1 MTKRLLIIDDDIAI
15 CRTLQLHFSSDEKE
29 VHISHS
35 AEEGLSVCD
44 SITIDLIILDIRMSG
59 KSGLQILPDLKSKFP
74 AVRVIMI
81 TAFHDMET
89 TITAMQQGADDYI
102 HKPIDLDE
110 LDTAVGKALRNGQST
125 SVGLEIQPDDD
136 QYRSDVMVGHSRQML
151 DVFKTIGRIASSPAT
166 VLITGESGT
175 GKELVAQAIHRASMN
190 SKGPFVPV
198 NCAAMVETLLESDL
212 FGHEKGAF
220 TGAVSKQ
227 VGKFA
232 LADHG
237 TLFLDEISELSLGM
251 QAKLLR
257 VLQEKEFSPIGS
269 KYSLKVDT
277 RVIAATNV
285 NLLEAM
291 AANRF
296 RDDLYYRLQVVTIH
310 LPALR
315 DRNEDLPDLVQH
327 LLGKINRSMNR
338 HVNRMSLDVI
348 ETLQGYHWPG
358 NVRELEN
365 VITKSVALCSGD
377 IITSEMLPSLNGN
390 LVSSFQEENESQID
404 SDKSLLDVEKVHISR
419 VLETTNW
426 HKGKTCEILGI
437 SRPRLRRL
445 IALHRI
451 ESPGYALR

>member
-1 MTKRLLIIDDDIAI
+1 
-15 CRTLQLHFSSDEKE
+15 
-29 VHISHS
+29 
-35 AEEGLSVCD
+35 
-44 SITIDLIILDIRMSG
+44 
-59 KSGLQILPDLKSKFP
+59 
-74 AVRVIMI
+74 
-81 TAFHDMET
+81 
-89 TITAMQQGADDYI
+89 
-102 HKPIDLDE
+102 
-110 LDTAVGKALRNGQST
+110 
-125 SVGLEIQPDDD
+125 
-136 QYRSDVMVGHSRQML
+136 
-151 DVFKTIGRIASSPAT
+151 
-166 VLITGESGT
+166 
-175 GKELVAQAIHRASMN
+175 MN
-190 SKGPFVPV
+190 SNGPFVPV

-269 KYSLKVDT
+269 KNSQHVDA

-291 AANRF
+291 AASRF

-310 LPALR
+310 LPPLR
-315 DRNEDLPDLVQH
+315 ERNEDIPDLIQY

-338 HVNRMSLDVI
+338 HVSRVSLDVI
-348 ETLQGYHWPG
+348 KALQGYHWPG

-365 VITKSVALCSGD
+365 VITKSVALCPGD
-377 IITSEMLPSLNGN
+377 IITSEMLPSLSGNHNG
-390 LVSSFQEENESQID
+390 VREENESQTD

-451 ESPGYALR
+451 ESPGGVIRSA